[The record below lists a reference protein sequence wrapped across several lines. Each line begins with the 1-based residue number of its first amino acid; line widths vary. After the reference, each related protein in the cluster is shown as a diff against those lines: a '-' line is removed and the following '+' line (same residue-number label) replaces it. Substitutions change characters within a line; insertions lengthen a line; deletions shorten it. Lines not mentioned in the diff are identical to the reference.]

1 MVNSGRVFLQDIRVA
16 VLISDGFEESELN
29 EPVQDLQSAG
39 ATVEILAQNL
49 GQMQRG
55 IQGMNS
61 QGKNEIRMTH
71 LVPPRAMIQDVS
83 PDRYQGV
90 LIPGGALSVDR
101 MRESRLHLGFLQN
114 LFAANKP
121 IALIGHAA
129 WLLADSGA
137 AQGKTLTSAISI
149 QKDLERAGAVW
160 KNQDVITDAN
170 IITARG
176 TQDLTRFSQA
186 FLDQLSRLY
195 RSTGRAA

>member
-29 EPVQDLQSAG
+29 EPMQDLQSAG

-55 IQGMNS
+55 IQGMN
-61 QGKNEIRMTH
+61 GMRMTH

-121 IALIGHAA
+121 MALIGHAP

-160 KNQDVITDAN
+160 KNQEVIMDSN

-176 TQDLTRFSQA
+176 PQDIPSFSQA
-186 FLDQLSRLY
+186 FLDQLSQLY
-195 RSTGRAA
+195 RSGSRVA